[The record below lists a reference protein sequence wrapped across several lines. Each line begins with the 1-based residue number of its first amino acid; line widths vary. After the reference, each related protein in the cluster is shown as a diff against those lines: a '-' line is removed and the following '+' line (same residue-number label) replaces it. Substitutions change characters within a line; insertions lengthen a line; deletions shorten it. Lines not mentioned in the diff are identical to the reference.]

1 MFFFEGVGLCV
12 SICVLCDPGSRIST
26 QEFILG
32 HWEMVK
38 EFLRRSYS
46 TTEIG
51 QNSDISH
58 CPLVLSYG
66 YRLVPWMRPKHLTFD
81 GVFFRFLPDGR
92 DMFRSATLTSPR
104 TWLIEASRSVEWKQP
119 VSPSVCDMRQ
129 SLEPRALISYP
140 VALELI
146 GSR

>member
-1 MFFFEGVGLCV
+1 
-12 SICVLCDPGSRIST
+12 
-26 QEFILG
+26 
-32 HWEMVK
+32 MVK

-81 GVFFRFLPDGR
+81 GVFSG
-92 DMFRSATLTSPR
+92 SSLTGEICSDP
-104 TWLIEASRSVEWKQP
+104 QP
-119 VSPSVCDMRQ
+119 
-129 SLEPRALISYP
+129 
-140 VALELI
+140 
-146 GSR
+146 